1 MASKKNL
8 AMSSDEKVFS
18 EDAQEDTVLE
28 NLGYQQELKRS
39 FGLLGMIGFSFS
51 IVTSWTALGGVLIV
65 GVESGGPPVMIY
77 SWIGISIFAL
87 AVAYS
92 MAEMCSAYPLAGGQ
106 YSWVAVLAPPKIA
119 RGMSWATGWFMITG
133 ILAMGATNNFIG
145 ANFILGQA
153 NLSFPSYT
161 IERWHTVLLAYL
173 IALIST
179 GVNIYGPH
187 LLDRISRFI
196 LLWNILSF
204 VIVVITILATN
215 DHKQPASF
223 VFHDFQNFTGFS
235 TGFAAIL
242 GLLQSSFGMC
252 CYDAPAHMTEEMK
265 NASREAPKAII
276 MSVYIGAIT
285 GFIFLIS
292 VCFCIG
298 DISSTASSTT
308 GVPLIQIFYDS
319 TGSVVGACFL
329 SSLIVVIVLVCAN
342 ALLAEGSRSLFA
354 FARDNGLPFSSLF
367 AKVESKRQVPVY
379 AILLA
384 CAVQMALNSIYF
396 GTLTGFNTVIS
407 IATEGFYLSYAMPLL
422 ARILAWFTGDT
433 KNLPGPYNLGRYGVV
448 MNGIGLIF
456 LVFTSITFNFP
467 TLAPVDSDNMNY
479 TSAAIGIIGLIS
491 IVTWLISGRKAFTGP
506 QTAGTV
512 PVLEVRAAEVDETL
526 DDTFAGKRETK
537 DRNHIYSL

>member
-1 MASKKNL
+1 
-8 AMSSDEKVFS
+8 MSAEEKILS
-18 EDAQEDTVLE
+18 EHIQEDAVLE
-28 NLGYQQELKRS
+28 NLGYQQELRRT
-39 FGLLGMIGFSFS
+39 FGLLGMIGFAFS

-77 SWIGISIFAL
+77 SWIGVSIFGL

-119 RGMSWATGWFMITG
+119 RGMSWVTGWFMIVG

-196 LLWNILSF
+196 LLWNMLSF
-204 VIVVITILATN
+204 VIVIITILATN

-223 VFHDFQNFTGFS
+223 VFSDFQNFTGFS

-265 NASREAPKAII
+265 NASREAPKAIV
-276 MSVYIGAIT
+276 MSVYIGAVT

-292 VCFCIG
+292 ICFCIG
-298 DISSTASSTT
+298 DITSTAESTT

-319 TGSVVGACFL
+319 TNSVVGACFL

-354 FARDNGLPFSSLF
+354 FARDHGLPFSKLF
-367 AKVESKRQVPVY
+367 ATVESKRQVPVY
-379 AILLA
+379 SILLA
-384 CAVQMALNSIYF
+384 CAVQVALNSIYF

-422 ARILAWFTGDT
+422 ARTISWFMGDAKT
-433 KNLPGPYNLGRYGVV
+433 LPGPYSLGKWGIWMNLA
-448 MNGIGLIF
+448 GLLF
-456 LVFTSITFNFP
+456 LIFTSITFNFP
-467 TLAPVDSDNMNY
+467 TLNPVDSGDMNY
-479 TSAAIGIIGLIS
+479 TSAAIGIIALIS
-491 IVTWLISGRKAFTGP
+491 LVTWITTGRKSFTGP
-506 QTAGTV
+506 QIAGEV
-512 PVLEVRAAEVDETL
+512 PVLEARAEMVNEGLANKGDL
-526 DDTFAGKRETK
+526 
-537 DRNHIYSL
+537 

>member
-1 MASKKNL
+1 
-8 AMSSDEKVFS
+8 MSNDEKDFDRDVR
-18 EDAQEDTVLE
+18 EDTVLE
-28 NLGYQQELKRS
+28 SLGYQQQLKRS
-39 FGLLGMIGFSFS
+39 FGLFGMIGFSFG
-51 IVTSWTALGGVLIV
+51 IVTSWSALGGVLIV
-65 GVESGGPPVMIY
+65 GVQSGGPPVMIY
-77 SWIGISIFAL
+77 SWIGISIFSL

-119 RGMSWATGWFMITG
+119 RGMSWVTGWFMIIG
-133 ILAMGATNNFIG
+133 ILAMGATNNFIA

-153 NLSFPSYT
+153 NLSFSSYT

-173 IALIST
+173 VAFIST
-179 GVNIYGPH
+179 GINIYGPH
-187 LLDRISRFI
+187 LLDRISRFV
-196 LLWNILSF
+196 LLWNIMAF
-204 VIVVITILATN
+204 IVVVITILATN

-223 VFHDFQNFTGFS
+223 VFRDFQNFTGFS

-265 NASREAPKAII
+265 SASTEAPKAMI
-276 MSVYIGAIT
+276 MSVYIGAVT

-298 DISSTASSTT
+298 DIASTTSSST

-329 SSLIVVIVLVCAN
+329 SSLLVAIALFCAN
-342 ALLAEGSRSLFA
+342 ALMAEGSRSLFA
-354 FARDNGLPFSSLF
+354 FARDNGLPFSGLF
-367 AKVESKRQVPVY
+367 TKVDPKRQVPVY

-384 CAVQMALNSIYF
+384 CAVQIALNSIYF

-407 IATEGFYLSYAMPLL
+407 IATEGFYLSYATPLL
-422 ARILAWFTGDT
+422 ARILSWVTGDA
-433 KNLPGPYNLGRYGVV
+433 KVLSGPYSLGRYGIL
-448 MNGIGLIF
+448 MNAIGLVF
-456 LVFTSITFNFP
+456 LLFTSITFNFP
-467 TLAPVDSDNMNY
+467 TLAPVDSENMNY

-491 IVTWLISGRKAFTGP
+491 LVTWLISGRNAFTGP
-506 QTAGTV
+506 QIGGVA
-512 PVLEVRAAEVDETL
+512 PVLELRETEVIDHL
-526 DDTFAGKRETK
+526 DDKLAAKSEVK
-537 DRNHIYSL
+537 N

>member
-1 MASKKNL
+1 
-8 AMSSDEKVFS
+8 MSANEKGMDENI
-18 EDAQEDTVLE
+18 EEDTVLE
-28 NLGYQQELKRS
+28 SLGYQQELKRS
-39 FGLLGMIGFSFS
+39 FGLLGMVGFAFS

-77 SWIGISIFAL
+77 SWIGVSVFGL

-106 YSWVAVLAPPKIA
+106 YSWVAILAPPSIA
-119 RGMSWATGWFMITG
+119 RGMSYVCGWFMIVG

-153 NLSFPSYT
+153 NLSIPGYT
-161 IERWHTVLLAYL
+161 IERWHTVLLTYL
-173 IALIST
+173 IAFLST
-179 GVNIYGPH
+179 AVNIYGPH

-204 VIVVITILATN
+204 VIVIITILATN
-215 DHKQPASF
+215 DHKQSATF
-223 VFHDFQNFTGFS
+223 VFSDFQNSTGFS

-265 NASREAPKAII
+265 SASREAPKAII
-276 MSVYIGAIT
+276 MAVYIGAVT

-319 TGSVVGACFL
+319 TESVVGACFL

-354 FARDNGLPFSSLF
+354 FARDHGLPFSNLF
-367 AKVESKRQVPVY
+367 AKVESRRQVPIY
-379 AILLA
+379 AILLT
-384 CAVQMALNSIYF
+384 CGVQVALNSIYF

-422 ARILAWFTGDT
+422 ARIISWFMGDA
-433 KNLPGPYNLGRYGVV
+433 KVLSGPYSLGKFGMW
-448 MNGIGLIF
+448 MNIIGLVF

-467 TLAPVDSDNMNY
+467 TLSPVDSENMNY

-491 IVTWLISGRKAFTGP
+491 IVTWLTTGRKAFTGP
-506 QTAGTV
+506 QIAGDIAVLDARLGIV
-512 PVLEVRAAEVDETL
+512 P
-526 DDTFAGKRETK
+526 DDGNLNDNMAMDSK
-537 DRNHIYSL
+537 I

>member
-1 MASKKNL
+1 MASSKEKIFY
-8 AMSSDEKVFS
+8 DETQ
-18 EDAQEDTVLE
+18 EDAVLE
-28 NLGYQQELKRS
+28 QLGYTQELKRS
-39 FGLLGMIGFSFS
+39 FGLLGMIGFSFG
-51 IVTSWTALGGVLIV
+51 IVTSWSALGGVLIV

-92 MAEMCSAYPLAGGQ
+92 MAEICSSFPVAGGQ

-119 RGMSWATGWFMITG
+119 RGLSWVTGWFMITG

-153 NLSFPSYT
+153 NLSFPQYV
-161 IERWHTVLLAYL
+161 IERWHTVLVAYAITFL
-173 IALIST
+173 CAA
-179 GVNIYGPH
+179 VNIYGSH
-187 LLDRISRFI
+187 LLDRISHFV
-196 LLWNILSF
+196 LLWNLCSF
-204 VIVVITILATN
+204 IIIMVTILATN

-265 NASREAPKAII
+265 NASKEAPKAIV
-276 MSVYIGAIT
+276 MSVYIGAVT
-285 GFIFLIS
+285 GFIFLVS

-298 DISSTASSTT
+298 DINSTAESTT

-319 TGSVVGACFL
+319 TQSVVGTCFL
-329 SSLIVVIVLVCAN
+329 SSLLVVIDLFCAN
-342 ALLAEGSRSLFA
+342 ALLAEGSRSLYA
-354 FARDNGLPFSSLF
+354 FARDHGLPFSHLF

-379 AILLA
+379 AILLTVV
-384 CAVQMALNSIYF
+384 VQMALNSIYF

-422 ARILAWFTGDT
+422 ARILGKCTGHEMSLT
-433 KNLPGPYNLGRYGVV
+433 GPYSLGRYGII
-448 MNGIGLIF
+448 MNIVGLAF
-456 LVFTSITFNFP
+456 LVFTSVTFNFP
-467 TLAPVDSDNMNY
+467 TLSPVNSENMNY
-479 TSAAIGIIGLIS
+479 TSAAIGIIALIS
-491 IVTWLISGRKAFTGP
+491 LVTWITTGRKAFTGP
-506 QTAGTV
+506 QIGGGSALV
-512 PVLEVRAAEVDETL
+512 ASSM
-526 DDTFAGKRETK
+526 K
-537 DRNHIYSL
+537 

>member
-1 MASKKNL
+1 ML
-8 AMSSDEKVFS
+8 SDQKLFS
-18 EDAQEDTVLE
+18 ENVGEDAVLE

-51 IVTSWTALGGVLIV
+51 IVTSWSALGGVLIV

-77 SWIGISIFAL
+77 SWIGISIFSL

-106 YSWVAVLAPPKIA
+106 YSWVAILAPPKVA
-119 RGMSWATGWFMITG
+119 RGMSWVTGWFMIVG

-153 NLSFPSYT
+153 ALSFSSYT
-161 IERWHTVLLAYL
+161 IERWYIVLLAYL
-173 IALIST
+173 IALIGT

-204 VIVVITILATN
+204 VVVVITILATN

-265 NASREAPKAII
+265 SASTEAPKAII

-298 DISSTASSTT
+298 DITSTASSAT

-319 TGSVVGACFL
+319 TGSVIGACFL
-329 SSLIVVIVLVCAN
+329 SSLLVVITLVCAN

-354 FARDNGLPFSSLF
+354 FARDHGLPFSSHI
-367 AKVESKRQVPVY
+367 AKVDSKRQVPIY

-384 CAVQMALNSIYF
+384 FAVQIALNSIYF

-422 ARILAWFTGDT
+422 ARILSWFTGDA
-433 KNLPGPYNLGRYGVV
+433 KVLPGPYNLGRYGMT
-448 MNGIGLIF
+448 MNVLGLAF

-467 TLAPVDSDNMNY
+467 TLAPVDSENMNY

-491 IVTWLISGRKAFTGP
+491 IITWLISGRKAFTGP
-506 QTAGTV
+506 QIAGV
-512 PVLEVRAAEVDETL
+512 APVLEVRETELLDKIGHKLAEKSEVED
-526 DDTFAGKRETK
+526 
-537 DRNHIYSL
+537 

>member
-1 MASKKNL
+1 
-8 AMSSDEKVFS
+8 MSNDEEVFGK
-18 EDAQEDTVLE
+18 DVREDTVLE
-28 NLGYQQELKRS
+28 SLGYQQELKRS
-39 FGLLGMIGFSFS
+39 FGLFGMIGFSFS
-51 IVTSWTALGGVLIV
+51 IVTSWSALGGVLIV
-65 GVESGGPPVMIY
+65 GVQSGGPPVMIY
-77 SWIGISIFAL
+77 SWIGISLFAL

-106 YSWVAVLAPPKIA
+106 YSWVAVLAPPKVA
-119 RGMSWATGWFMITG
+119 RGMSWVTGWFMIVG

-153 NLSFPSYT
+153 NLSFPGYT

-173 IALIST
+173 VAMIST

-204 VIVVITILATN
+204 IVVIITILATN

-252 CYDAPAHMTEEMK
+252 CYDAPSHMTEEMLS
-265 NASREAPKAII
+265 ASTEAPKAII

-298 DISSTASSTT
+298 DIASTASSTT

-319 TGSVVGACFL
+319 TGSIVGTCFL
-329 SSLIVVIVLVCAN
+329 SSLIVVICLVCAN
-342 ALLAEGSRSLFA
+342 ALLAEGSRSLYA
-354 FARDNGLPFSSLF
+354 FARDHGLPFSSLF
-367 AKVESKRQVPVY
+367 AKVDSKRQVPIY

-384 CAVQMALNSIYF
+384 FVVQIALNSIYF

-422 ARILAWFTGDT
+422 ARILSWFTGDA
-433 KNLPGPYNLGRYGVV
+433 KVLSGPFNLGRYG
-448 MNGIGLIF
+448 MMINAIGLVF

-467 TLAPVDSDNMNY
+467 TLAPVDSENMNY

-491 IVTWLISGRKAFTGP
+491 IVTWVISGRKAFTGP
-506 QTAGTV
+506 QIAGV
-512 PVLEVRAAEVDETL
+512 APVLEVREAEVL
-526 DDTFAGKRETK
+526 DNIGEKLAAKREIK
-537 DRNHIYSL
+537 D

>member
-1 MASKKNL
+1 M
-8 AMSSDEKVFS
+8 MSRDEKIMHEDVE
-18 EDAQEDTVLE
+18 EDAKVE

-39 FGLLGMIGFSFS
+39 FGLLGMVGFAFS

-77 SWIGISIFAL
+77 SWIGVSIFGL

-106 YSWVAVLAPPKIA
+106 YTWVAILAPPKIA
-119 RGMSWATGWFMITG
+119 RGMSWITGWFMLVG
-133 ILAMGATNNFIG
+133 ILAMGATNNFIA

-153 NLSFPSYT
+153 NLSFPAYT

-173 IALIST
+173 IAFVCTI
-179 GVNIYGPH
+179 VNIYGPH

-196 LLWNILSF
+196 LLWNICSF
-204 VIVVITILATN
+204 IVVIVTILATN

-223 VFHDFQNFTGFS
+223 VFSDFQNFTGFS
-235 TGFAAIL
+235 AGFAAIL

-252 CYDAPAHMTEEMK
+252 CYDAPSHMCEEIK
-265 NASREAPKAII
+265 KASTEAPKAII
-276 MSVYIGAIT
+276 MAVYIGAIT

-298 DISSTASSTT
+298 DIDTTASSTT

-319 TGSVVGACFL
+319 TGSVVGTCFL
-329 SSLIVVIVLVCAN
+329 TSLIVVIALVCAN
-342 ALLAEGSRSLFA
+342 ALLAEGSRSLYA
-354 FARDNGLPFSSLF
+354 FARDHGLPFSKLF
-367 AKVESKRQVPVY
+367 ATVEPKRQVPIY

-384 CAVQMALNSIYF
+384 CGVQIALNSIYF
-396 GTLTGFNTVIS
+396 GTLAGFNTVIS

-422 ARILAWFTGDT
+422 TRIIAWFTGDAKT
-433 KNLPGPYNLGRYGVV
+433 LPGPYSLGRYSIWL
-448 MNGIGLIF
+448 NALGLLF

-467 TLAPVDSDNMNY
+467 TINPVDKDNMNY
-479 TSAAIGIIGLIS
+479 TSAAIGVIAMIS
-491 IVTWLISGRKAFTGP
+491 IITWITTGRKAFTGP
-506 QTAGTV
+506 QIAGEV
-512 PVLEVRAAEVDETL
+512 AVLDARFGNLPEDNKLSENLTDMS
-526 DDTFAGKRETK
+526 K
-537 DRNHIYSL
+537 S

>member
-1 MASKKNL
+1 
-8 AMSSDEKVFS
+8 MSSEEKILS
-18 EDAQEDTVLE
+18 EDVQEDTVLE
-28 NLGYQQELKRS
+28 SLGYQQELKRS
-39 FGLLGMIGFSFS
+39 FGLVGMIGFSFS
-51 IVTSWTALGGVLIV
+51 IVTSWSALGGVLIV

-77 SWIGISIFAL
+77 SWIAVCIFSL

-106 YSWVAVLAPPKIA
+106 YSWVAVLAPPKVA
-119 RGMSWATGWFMITG
+119 RAMSWVTGWFMIIG
-133 ILAMGATNNFIG
+133 ILAMGATNNFVG

-173 IALIST
+173 IAAMST
-179 GVNIYGPH
+179 AVNIYGPH
-187 LLDRISRFI
+187 LLDRISRVV

-252 CYDAPAHMTEEMK
+252 CYDAPAHMTEEML

-292 VCFCIG
+292 ICFCIG

-329 SSLIVVIVLVCAN
+329 TSLLVVIVLVAAN

-354 FARDNGLPFSSLF
+354 FARDHGLPFSNLF
-367 AKVESKRQVPVY
+367 AKVESKRQVPVN

-384 CAVQMALNSIYF
+384 FAVQIALNSIYF

-422 ARILAWFTGDT
+422 ARILSWFTGDA
-433 KNLPGPYNLGRYGVV
+433 KVLPGPYNLGRFGTAT
-448 MNGIGLIF
+448 NAIGLVF

-467 TLAPVDSDNMNY
+467 ALAPVDSENMNY

-491 IVTWLISGRKAFTGP
+491 TVTWLISGRKAFTGP
-506 QTAGTV
+506 QIAGDT
-512 PVLEVRAAEVDETL
+512 PVLEVRGVEVPNDIDDKPAEKSDIKT
-526 DDTFAGKRETK
+526 
-537 DRNHIYSL
+537 

>member
-1 MASKKNL
+1 
-8 AMSSDEKVFS
+8 MSLDEKKVFH
-18 EDAQEDTVLE
+18 EDVQEEKVLE
-28 NLGYQQELKRS
+28 DLGYQQELKRS

-77 SWIGISIFAL
+77 SWIAVSIFGL

-92 MAEMCSAYPLAGGQ
+92 LAEMCSAYPIAGGQ
-106 YSWVAVLAPPKIA
+106 YSWVAVIAPPKIA
-119 RGMSWATGWFMITG
+119 RGMSWVTGWFMIVG

-153 NLSFPSYT
+153 NLSFPGYT

-173 IALIST
+173 IAFIST
-179 GVNIYGPH
+179 ALNVYGPH

-215 DHKQPASF
+215 DHKQPAHF
-223 VFHDFQNFTGFS
+223 VFSDFQNFTGFS

-298 DISSTASSTT
+298 DITTTATSTT

-319 TGSVVGACFL
+319 TGSVVGTCFL

-342 ALLAEGSRSLFA
+342 FLLAEGSRSLFA
-354 FARDNGLPFSSLF
+354 FARDHGLPFSKLF
-367 AKVESKRQVPVY
+367 ATVESKRQVPVY

-384 CAVQMALNSIYF
+384 CAVQVALNSIYF

-422 ARILAWFTGDT
+422 ARVLAWFYGDART
-433 KNLPGPYNLGRYGVV
+433 LPGPYSLGRWGIW
-448 MNGIGLIF
+448 MNITGLVF

-467 TLAPVDSDNMNY
+467 TLAPVTPGDMNY

-491 IVTWLISGRKAFTGP
+491 IVTWFTTGRKNFTGP
-506 QTAGTV
+506 QIAGHV
-512 PVLEVRAAEVDETL
+512 AVLEARLGEIPGKDGL
-526 DDTFAGKRETK
+526 DD
-537 DRNHIYSL
+537 SLDEKTTAPGMGGCTPFVS

>member
-1 MASKKNL
+1 M
-8 AMSSDEKVFS
+8 SDEKKVSS
-18 EDAQEDTVLE
+18 ENVVEDTVLE

-51 IVTSWTALGGVLIV
+51 IVTSWSALGGVLIV
-65 GVESGGPPVMIY
+65 GVQSGGPPVMIY
-77 SWIGISIFAL
+77 SWIGISIFSL

-92 MAEMCSAYPLAGGQ
+92 MAEMCSAYPIAGGQ
-106 YSWVAVLAPPKIA
+106 YSWVAVLAPPKVA
-119 RGMSWATGWFMITG
+119 RGMSWVTGWFMIIG

-196 LLWNILSF
+196 LLWNMMSF
-204 VIVVITILATN
+204 IIVVITILATN

-265 NASREAPKAII
+265 SASTEAPKAMIT
-276 MSVYIGAIT
+276 SVYIGAIT

-298 DISSTASSTT
+298 DIASTASSTT

-319 TGSVVGACFL
+319 TGSVIGACFL
-329 SSLIVVIVLVCAN
+329 SSLLVVIALVCAN
-342 ALLAEGSRSLFA
+342 ALLAEGSRSLYA
-354 FARDNGLPFSSLF
+354 FARDHGLPFSSLL
-367 AKVESKRQVPVY
+367 AKVDPQRQVPVY
-379 AILLA
+379 AILLTFL
-384 CAVQMALNSIYF
+384 VQIALNSIYF

-422 ARILAWFTGDT
+422 ARTLSWFTGDA
-433 KNLPGPYNLGRYGVV
+433 KVLSGPYNLGRYGIM
-448 MNGIGLIF
+448 MNAVGLAF

-467 TLAPVDSDNMNY
+467 TLAPVDSENMNY

-506 QTAGTV
+506 QIVGVA
-512 PVLEVRAAEVDETL
+512 PVLELREAEVLDNLGDKLAAEGEI
-526 DDTFAGKRETK
+526 K
-537 DRNHIYSL
+537 S